1 MGLFSKKARV
11 DPAEVTALRD
21 ELQTVRARLD
31 AAELAKEM
39 LEAHVH
45 MLSDTTKVLTTRTDE
60 VDGLTARVAE
70 IDDLRAQVAQIDGVN
85 AKVAA
90 LDALNG
96 KVAELAEQVTAS
108 ANDAKSAKDQ
118 AASLNE
124 RISNVSTELANQ
136 LGELSRE
143 LDALGSRPAAS
154 PAPVLAADQ
163 AVNEEMIEELHEAQV
178 RLAAEQARYQ
188 IAFRQD
194 LATLADQLKRPPR
207 S

>member
-1 MGLFSKKARV
+1 MGVFSKKAKV

-21 ELQTVRARLD
+21 ELNSVRARLD

-39 LEAHVH
+39 LEAHVR
-45 MLSDTTKVLTTRTDE
+45 MLNDTTKLLSTRSDT
-60 VDGLTARVAE
+60 VDGLAARMSEVDE
-70 IDDLRAQVAQIDGVN
+70 LRREVSKIDGVN

-90 LDALNG
+90 LEALNG
-96 KVAELAEQVTAS
+96 KIADLADHVTAS

-143 LDALGSRPAAS
+143 LDEIGSRPAPSA
-154 PAPVLAADQ
+154 APVLAADQ
-163 AVNEEMIEELHEAQV
+163 TATEEMIEELYESQV
-178 RLAAEQARYQ
+178 RLATEQARYE
-188 IAFRQD
+188 IAFRHD
-194 LATLADQLKRPPR
+194 LANLADQLKRPRP
-207 S
+207 

>member
-1 MGLFSKKARV
+1 MGVFSKKAKV

-39 LEAHVH
+39 LEAHVR
-45 MLSDTTKVLTTRTDE
+45 MLNDTTKLLTTRSNQVEGLSARMSE
-60 VDGLTARVAE
+60 VDE
-70 IDDLRAQVAQIDGVN
+70 LRRQVAKIDGVN

-90 LDALNG
+90 LDSLNG
-96 KVAELAEQVTAS
+96 RIAELTDQVTAS
-108 ANDAKSAKDQ
+108 ANDARSAKDQ

-143 LDALGSRPAAS
+143 LDEIGSRPAS
-154 PAPVLAADQ
+154 APVLAADQ
-163 AVNEEMIEELHEAQV
+163 TATEEMIDELHEAQV
-178 RLAAEQARYQ
+178 RLAAEQARYE

-194 LATLADQLKRPPR
+194 LANLADQLRRPRP
-207 S
+207 

>member
-1 MGLFSKKARV
+1 MGVFSKKAKV

-21 ELQTVRARLD
+21 ELQMVRARLD

-39 LEAHVH
+39 LEAHVR
-45 MLSDTTKVLTTRTDE
+45 MLNDTTKMLTGRAKE
-60 VDGLTARVAE
+60 VDGLTARMNEV
-70 IDDLRAQVAQIDGVN
+70 DDLRSQVARFDGVN

-96 KVAELAEQVTAS
+96 KVAELADQVTAS
-108 ANDAKSAKDQ
+108 VTEARSAKDQ

-124 RISNVSTELANQ
+124 RITSVSTELANQ

-143 LDALGSRPAAS
+143 LDDIGSRPLPAA
-154 PAPVLAADQ
+154 APVFASDQ
-163 AVNEEMIEELHEAQV
+163 TATEEMIEELHEGQV
-178 RLAAEQARYQ
+178 RLAAEQARYE

-194 LATLADQLKRPPR
+194 LAHLADQLKRPRP
-207 S
+207 

>member
-1 MGLFSKKARV
+1 MGVFSKKAKV

-39 LEAHVH
+39 MEAHVR
-45 MLSDTTKVLTTRTDE
+45 MLNDTTNVLTSRSDR
-60 VDGLTARVAE
+60 VDGLTARMSE
-70 IDDLRAQVAQIDGVN
+70 LDELRRQVSRIDGVN

-96 KVAELAEQVTAS
+96 RIAELADLVTAS
-108 ANDAKSAKDQ
+108 ANDARSAKDQ

-143 LDALGSRPAAS
+143 LDALGSRPAA
-154 PAPVLAADQ
+154 APVLGTDQ
-163 AVNEEMIEELHEAQV
+163 VATEEMIEELHEAQV
-178 RLAAEQARYQ
+178 RLAAEQARYE

-194 LATLADQLKRPPR
+194 LANLADQLKRPRP
-207 S
+207 

>member
-1 MGLFSKKARV
+1 MGVFSKKAKV

-39 LEAHVH
+39 LEAHVR
-45 MLSDTTKVLTTRTDE
+45 MLNDTTKVLTSRSDK
-60 VDGLTARVAE
+60 VDGLTARMNEVDE
-70 IDDLRAQVAQIDGVN
+70 LRRQVAKIDGVN

-96 KVAELAEQVTAS
+96 KIADLADQVAES
-108 ANDAKSAKDQ
+108 ANDARSAKDQ
-118 AASLNE
+118 AVSLNE

-143 LDALGSRPAAS
+143 LDQMGSRPATT
-154 PAPVLAADQ
+154 PVLALDQ
-163 AVNEEMIEELHEAQV
+163 AATEDMIEELHEAQV
-178 RLAAEQARYQ
+178 RLAAEQARYE

-194 LATLADQLKRPPR
+194 LANLADQLKRPRP
-207 S
+207 

>member
-1 MGLFSKKARV
+1 MGVFSKKAKV

-39 LEAHVH
+39 MEAHVR
-45 MLSDTTKVLTTRTDE
+45 MLNDTTKILTSRSE
-60 VDGLTARVAE
+60 ELDGLAARMGEV
-70 IDDLRAQVAQIDGVN
+70 DDLRRQVAKIDGVN

-90 LDALNG
+90 LDGLNG
-96 KVAELAEQVTAS
+96 RIAELADLVTAS
-108 ANDAKSAKDQ
+108 ANDARSAKDQ

-143 LDALGSRPAAS
+143 LDEIGSRPAPEA
-154 PAPVLAADQ
+154 APVFAADQ
-163 AVNEEMIEELHEAQV
+163 TATEEMIEELHEAQV
-178 RLAAEQARYQ
+178 RLAAEQARYE

-194 LATLADQLKRPPR
+194 LANLADQLKRPRP
-207 S
+207 